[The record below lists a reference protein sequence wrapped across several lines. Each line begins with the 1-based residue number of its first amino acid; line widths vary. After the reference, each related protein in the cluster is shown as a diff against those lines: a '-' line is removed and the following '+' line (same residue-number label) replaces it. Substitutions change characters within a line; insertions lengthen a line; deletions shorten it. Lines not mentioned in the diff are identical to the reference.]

1 MFSVLKA
8 ADTCL
13 RCRSKTMDW
22 APNASFGR
30 QGTVEN
36 TSQRDAATGGVL
48 VLMKQG
54 HAHDDAQDDDDYDD
68 DDDGILVLPSLE
80 EPSSTHNEAI
90 WVRNLIRPTITI
102 ARNLGKPTPA
112 YERNPKLGHMFTL
125 QKRGETF
132 SVNMESVSRIHQRD
146 ENMSFDMIDHVP
158 PNIPG
163 SSCPARL
170 FIFVDREAVIRIIT
184 TRRSLDLSFSH
195 PPC

>member
-13 RCRSKTMDW
+13 RCRSKTMDR
-22 APNASFGR
+22 ALGVGILHRCFKDTFANASFGR
-30 QGTVEN
+30 HGTVEN

-54 HAHDDAQDDDDYDD
+54 HAHADAQDDD

-102 ARNLGKPTPA
+102 ARNLGKPTPT
-112 YERNPKLGHMFTL
+112 YERNPKFDSAVCAKVRVVG
-125 QKRGETF
+125 R
-132 SVNMESVSRIHQRD
+132 SVCACYRNFVQRVLK
-146 ENMSFDMIDHVP
+146 F
-158 PNIPG
+158 
-163 SSCPARL
+163 A
-170 FIFVDREAVIRIIT
+170 T
-184 TRRSLDLSFSH
+184 
-195 PPC
+195 